1 MDLKHRTW
9 SKSCLRPPGTTSR
22 AQGEPSHGGWAG
34 RRTQWGQA
42 GRRRRLLGQL
52 NRWKVL
58 ELIGLSCAL
67 YLSCLLPP
75 ELRYP
80 LQICL
85 ASRLVF
91 GGHERQAH
99 LIDRIEEALCGLRS
113 TDFRCFYL
121 FTPQVVVV
129 GSGIDEH
136 LHQGVLLV
144 GVRPPFMLVH
154 LAHHKDPSSRQRQD
168 HHVVVEE
175 GKQIEKVGALERKS
189 LVSASARTR
198 TAGNGSALPSDE
210 AADRW
215 L

>member
-1 MDLKHRTW
+1 MAA
-9 SKSCLRPPGTTSR
+9 G
-22 AQGEPSHGGWAG
+22 AG

-52 NRWKVL
+52 NRWQLVL
-58 ELIGLSCAL
+58 LIGLSCAL

-136 LHQGVLLV
+136 LHQGVLIV

-175 GKQIEKVGALERKS
+175 GKQIEKAAALEMMS

-198 TAGNGSALPSDE
+198 AAESGSVVPPYE
-210 AADRW
+210 PAASVVA
-215 L
+215 